1 MDWPGLQSQWGT
13 KQGDPEPLLS
23 SFLHTQGHMFPLSP
37 NPLVRSAGDLLQGER
52 WGGCARVR
60 SHWGSTQGRPRPIH
74 THTHTHTHTCSLS
87 LTHTHTLTH
96 THSHTHIPSLSHTLT
111 NTLSHTHT
119 LSLSNLE
126 SVRGA
131 RRWCP
136 SVAAPDSLEE
146 STAVGLGGWIL
157 RGVLSVQTDAFSGYS
172 SFFMYFSVPPGLHCC
187 ARTFFSCGNWGL
199 LFVAIHRLLITVAS
213 LAVGQGL

>member
-1 MDWPGLQSQWGT
+1 M
-13 KQGDPEPLLS
+13 LS
-23 SFLHTQGHMFPLSP
+23 LTHTH
-37 NPLVRSAGDLLQGER
+37 
-52 WGGCARVR
+52 
-60 SHWGSTQGRPRPIH
+60 SHSHIH
-74 THTHTHTHTCSLS
+74 TLTYTHTLTHTHTHTHTQSHAVS
-87 LTHTHTLTH
+87 H
-96 THSHTHIPSLSHTLT
+96 THSQTH
-111 NTLSHTHT
+111 SHTHT
-119 LSLSNLE
+119 LSLQPGVCE
-126 SVRGA
+126 RG

-213 LAVGQGL
+213 LAAGQGL